1 MRIFH
6 AIRGALLLLFAAGT
20 VGAQTRTVTGTVRAN
35 TTGQPVSGVNVRLR
49 GALQLVTTDGA
60 GQYRID
66 VPAGSA
72 EILDFTHPDY
82 DRLEREISGQT
93 IVDVV
98 LITRVRV
105 NQYQVRVDRRPL
117 VGEDRDGILV
127 FESPDLNY
135 RFWFDMRVNVDG
147 TLIYGDKFNATGS
160 GTEIRRAR
168 MAMKS
173 QFRRNWYAEVDMDF
187 GDSHAN
193 LEDAYLMWT
202 PNQSLDMAVR
212 QTLDI
217 RWGNFKETF
226 STEQTTSS
234 RYNTFLERPMV
245 TNALAPSRRVG
256 TEVRWRPA
264 QLLVAGGVHFQDVG
278 DDEVTLATKDNNKD
292 RGVDEGFALTGKV
305 VYLPLVNRRHQGIH
319 IALAASRRTPTS
331 DDVAGAMRFNTRV
344 VTKTNK
350 KKYIDTDYITNV
362 SHEFV
367 KGAELG
373 VFHNGL
379 KVYAEGTAADVSR
392 KNGSPTASFS
402 GAFVTA
408 SAMLFGGSYNYNT
421 ADAEFTE
428 SNLGRSWG
436 DAELALRYEYLDM
449 NSKDAGI
456 MGGAGEAFTVGFNMF
471 PSRNVRFMLNWSLVN
486 NDRYANGRGKLYVG
500 RDAKG
505 VLTKDP
511 LLVAAPTGKGGE
523 DFKVLG
529 LRVQVSF

>member
-1 MRIFH
+1 M
-6 AIRGALLLLFAAGT
+6 
-20 VGAQTRTVTGTVRAN
+20 
-35 TTGQPVSGVNVRLR
+35 
-49 GALQLVTTDGA
+49 VTTDVA
-60 GQYRID
+60 GLYRIEIP
-66 VPAGSA
+66 VGSA
-72 EILDFTHPDY
+72 EILDFSHPDY
-82 DRLEREISGQT
+82 DRVERDIAGQT
-93 IVDVV
+93 TVDVM
-98 LITRVRV
+98 LTSKVRV
-105 NQYQVRVDRRPL
+105 NQYQVKVDRRPL

-127 FESPDLNY
+127 FESPDLAY

-147 TLIYGDKFNATGS
+147 TLIYNDKLNETGS

-168 MAMKS
+168 MAAKS

-202 PNQSLDMAVR
+202 PGQDLDMSRR
-212 QTLDI
+212 QRLDI

-256 TEVRWRPA
+256 TEVRWRPTH
-264 QLLVAGGVHFQDVG
+264 LLIAGGVHFQDVG

-292 RGVDEGFALTGKV
+292 LGVDEGFAFTGKV
-305 VYLPLVNRRHQGIH
+305 VYMPWSARSDRGLHF
-319 IALAASRRTPTS
+319 ALATSRRTPTT

-350 KKYIDTDYITNV
+350 KKYIDTDYIKDVNYELV
-362 SHEFV
+362 S
-367 KGAELG
+367 GGELG
-373 VFHNGL
+373 AFYKGL
-379 KVYAEGTAADVSR
+379 KLYAEGNTADVKR
-392 KNGSPTASFS
+392 NLGLPTASFD

-408 SAMLFGGSYNYNT
+408 SAMLFGGSYNYTT
-421 ADAEFTE
+421 ADGEFTE

-436 DAELALRYEYLDM
+436 DLELALRYEYLDM
-449 NSKDAGI
+449 NSKEAGI
-456 MGGAGEAFTVGFNMF
+456 MGGAGEAFTLGVNMF
-471 PSRNVRFMLNWSLVN
+471 PSRNVRFMLNWSVVN

-500 RDAKG
+500 HDASG
-505 VLTKDP
+505 ALTKNP
-511 LLVAAPTGKGGE
+511 LLVAEPNGKGGD

-529 LRVQVSF
+529 IRVQVSF